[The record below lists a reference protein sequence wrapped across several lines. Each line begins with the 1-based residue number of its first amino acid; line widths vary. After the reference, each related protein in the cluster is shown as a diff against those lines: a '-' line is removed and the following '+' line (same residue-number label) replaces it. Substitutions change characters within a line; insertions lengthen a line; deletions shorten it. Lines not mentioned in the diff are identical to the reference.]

1 MFYRFLIRNEYRT
14 ATYHNLMRATTATSA
29 SRFVQSLTALTTT
42 RHGRNFRTTS
52 SVASYK
58 VRERVLRPFIVVGR
72 ASNVAVARS
81 SFFASL
87 GRHRSRCASPFVPRA
102 AFFASS
108 TSDDDD
114 AAAMIRAPNGGTM
127 SDEDAR
133 ELFREVGFTPPP
145 TMSTQ
150 EAFDFLVNEARR
162 QAEQARAGA
171 RAQRGR
177 SAELPEPATTAA
189 AVAVMRSFG
198 AEVAPMKPCGVE
210 IKGVDV
216 AGTDDGRLP
225 PKMAGAL
232 EVLMATYGFVLLR
245 KQGTE
250 QNESNV
256 PGVYLSAEQQCR
268 LSECFGS
275 GALHSTHGVHP
286 EAPCR
291 DIFRLS
297 NDQRHGF
304 NSVGTEV
311 RSTTLRPAAPHSCLE
326 YLLRIKIIFVE
337 AQHTSIR

>member
-1 MFYRFLIRNEYRT
+1 
-14 ATYHNLMRATTATSA
+14 MRATTATSV

-42 RHGRNFRTTS
+42 RHGRNFSTS
-52 SVASYK
+52 SVASCK
-58 VRERVLRPFIVVGR
+58 VREQVRPFIVVGR
-72 ASNVAVARS
+72 TSNVTVARS
-81 SFFASL
+81 SFFSPLPKAAL
-87 GRHRSRCASPFVPRA
+87 VRHRSRWVSPFVTRA
-102 AFFASS
+102 AFFSS
-108 TSDDDD
+108 NASDDDD
-114 AAAMIRAPNGGTM
+114 DDGDDMIRAPNGGIM
-127 SDEDAR
+127 SEEDAR
-133 ELFREVGFTPPP
+133 ELFREVGFTPTP

-150 EAFDFLVNEARR
+150 EAFDFLVTEARR
-162 QAEQARAGA
+162 QAEQERAGT

-177 SAELPEPATTAA
+177 SAEMPDPATTAA
-189 AVAVMRSFG
+189 ATAVMQSFG
-198 AEVAPMKPCGVE
+198 AEVVPMKPCGVE

-225 PKMAGAL
+225 TTMAGAL
-232 EVLMATYGFVLLR
+232 EVLMATHGFVLLR
-245 KQGTE
+245 KQGIK

-311 RSTTLRPAAPHSCLE
+311 RSTTL
-326 YLLRIKIIFVE
+326 
-337 AQHTSIR
+337 